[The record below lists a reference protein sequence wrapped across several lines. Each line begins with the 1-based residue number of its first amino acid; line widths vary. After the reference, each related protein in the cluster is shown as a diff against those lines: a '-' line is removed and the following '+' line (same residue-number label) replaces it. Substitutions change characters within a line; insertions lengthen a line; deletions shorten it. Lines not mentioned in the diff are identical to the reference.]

1 MPLVHTGTPS
11 GDYVYSTVLSGAI
24 MHTVEVTVSTIT
36 GTLTPAIGAQQGYA
50 ITTAGHHFQNIM
62 APATNAYFTLTA
74 TGSVEVVNVSLDEGK
89 SFDSV
94 ADQTELSSM
103 WQHLLA
109 VSATRYGLL
118 ATNRLGAAQLLE
130 HICAGEFAYLE
141 DHAISVIP
149 NGQDEMRYS
158 E

>member
-1 MPLVHTGTPS
+1 
-11 GDYVYSTVLSGAI
+11 
-24 MHTVEVTVSTIT
+24 VEGVTVSL
-36 GTLTPAIGAQQGYA
+36 G
-50 ITTAGHHFQNIM
+50 
-62 APATNAYFTLTA
+62 
-74 TGSVEVVNVSLDEGK
+74 EGK

-130 HICAGEFAYLE
+130 HICASEFAYLE
-141 DHAISVIP
+141 DHAISGIP